1 MFQEDI
7 LRCNLK
13 FQQEQRKES
22 FGERLLFWCK
32 VTLKFAEG
40 QIKNEN
46 MTTVDMGLENRWKEY
61 SKKKKTG
68 KMFDFSTILVKVF
81 LG

>member
-46 MTTVDMGLENRWKEY
+46 MTTVDMGLENRRKEY
-61 SKKKKTG
+61 SKKKKQG
-68 KMFDFSTILVKVF
+68 KCLTSPQS
-81 LG
+81 

>member
-46 MTTVDMGLENRWKEY
+46 MTTVDMGLENRRKEY
-61 SKKKKTG
+61 SKKKTG